1 MSDAHKTFTAL
12 SEVKEAWIQKDLT
25 KANYLEFDEAMLL
38 AAQAALPDQE
48 NVVMGLLMTQ
58 AEWNAIPA
66 NVLGP
71 NQFVPLPDIPQA
83 PVAPDL
89 PEAGAVVAVERMYE
103 RALLAY
109 DKAVMQRL
117 HLIQAAGF
125 LKELYKN
132 EAVLGAANQKAAV
145 GGGNMVARI
154 ADTPRAMRARLFLHL
169 GTPDNSTFE
178 EWEKVYTTPA
188 ADIPVAE
195 WIRLEDIS
203 NTALALHHRALN
215 PAQRMA
221 AFAKCYEA
229 SPGVVTC
236 IRDYRK
242 QVPALAAQQ
251 FDHLLAYVTLQQ
263 PNIEQTLTRAAV
275 GYGCEEQLA
284 AAAMRTTRT
293 YTQDQLDSAIAAA
306 VAHAVRASPATAPK
320 KGTMYCW
327 SHGYNSSHAS
337 ADCLCCKPGGTMRAR
352 YGYDGPTTR
361 CFSHPDCDHSP
372 PCISVANA
380 KKATKPDS
388 FPETPGRAAFYTTG
402 RK

>member
-12 SEVKEAWIQKDLT
+12 SEVKAAWIQKDLT

-58 AEWNAIPA
+58 AEWNTIPA
-66 NVLGP
+66 NVLGL
-71 NQFVPLPDIPQA
+71 NQFVPLPDIAQA

-89 PEAGAVVAVERMYE
+89 PEAGAQVAVERMYE

-125 LKELYKN
+125 LKELYMN
-132 EAVLGAANQKAAV
+132 EVVLGAANQKAAV
-145 GGGNMVARI
+145 GGGNTRHAC
-154 ADTPRAMRARLFLHL
+154 TPVPAPRDPPTFQPLRNGKRF
-169 GTPDNSTFE
+169 TPPLQQTS
-178 EWEKVYTTPA
+178 
-188 ADIPVAE
+188 
-195 WIRLEDIS
+195 LSQSEDIS

-236 IRDYRK
+236 IGDYRK

-263 PNIEQTLTRAAV
+263 LNIEQTLTRAAV

-284 AAAMRTTRT
+284 AAAMRTTKT
-293 YTQDQLDSAIAAA
+293 HTQGQLDSAIAAA
-306 VAHAVRASPATAPK
+306 VAHAVRAQPATAPK

-337 ADCLCCKPGGTMRAR
+337 ADCLCCKPGGTMRSR

-380 KKATKPDS
+380 KKATQPDS

-402 RK
+402 HK